1 MRNSPIT
8 LSGALSALVI
18 AGAMAAFLAQ
28 PATAQSAK
36 NLKCNGCVNSR
47 DVKNNNLKATDLR
60 DEAGMD
66 FSSTTQSTA
75 MATNVDTIFES
86 VTISAPRTGLVMVN
100 ASGYFGFDNSGGQ
113 LSCSITTGS
122 TVETSNEFTTEGDA
136 SSNLIAFGATRGFDV
151 VAGTTTFNLVC
162 RETTPNA
169 SVRTTNMTALYV
181 PTRY

>member
-1 MRNSPIT
+1 MKSSSIT
-8 LSGALSALVI
+8 LGGVLSALVI
-18 AGAMAAFLAQ
+18 AVAMTGFSAQ
-28 PATAQSAK
+28 PATAQVAK
-36 NLKCNGCVNSR
+36 RLKCNGCVKSR
-47 DVKNNNLKATDLR
+47 QIKNNNLRATDLR
-60 DEAGMD
+60 DEAGMN

-86 VTISAPRTGLVMVN
+86 VTISAPSAGLVMVN

-122 TVETSNEFTTEGDA
+122 AVETSNEFTTEGDGT
-136 SSNLIAFGATRGFDV
+136 SNLLSFGATRGFEV
-151 VAGTTTFNLVC
+151 SAGTTTFNLVC
-162 RETTPNA
+162 EETAPNS